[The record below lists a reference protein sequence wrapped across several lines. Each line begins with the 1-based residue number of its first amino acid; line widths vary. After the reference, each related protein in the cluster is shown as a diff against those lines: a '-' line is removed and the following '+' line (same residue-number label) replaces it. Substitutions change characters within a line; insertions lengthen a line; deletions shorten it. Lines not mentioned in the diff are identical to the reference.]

1 MFIDIFNGEEIV
13 YTYLWKS
20 YRKARWKKAGSRML
34 KRELAKYPNYPV
46 LSIKNCK
53 SPYAE

>member
-1 MFIDIFNGEEIV
+1 MFIDIYDGEKIV

-20 YRKARWKKAGSRML
+20 YRKARWKKKGARLL
-34 KRELAKYPNYPV
+34 KRTLVKYPNYPAV
-46 LSIKNCK
+46 YIRNCK

>member
-1 MFIDIFNGEEIV
+1 MFIDVYDGEKIV

-20 YRKARWKKAGSRML
+20 YRKARWKKKGARLL
-34 KRELAKYPNYPV
+34 KRTLVKYPNYPAV
-46 LSIKNCK
+46 YIRNCK

>member
-13 YTYLWKS
+13 YTYLWKN